1 MKKTYVKAELMV
13 VSLGAEDIM
22 NLSGLKPLDPNL
34 NPILDN
40 LDVNEL
46 PIF

>member
-1 MKKTYVKAELMV
+1 MKKTYVKAELTV

-22 NLSGLKPLDPNL
+22 NLSTLKPLDPNL